1 MRKEKIG
8 GRLGAKKN
16 VGEKKTQQK
25 VESEKREFISNNHKH
40 THTNNQTTEYFLHIH
55 LLSNIILSTVTV

>member
-1 MRKEKIG
+1 MRKEKNWG
-8 GRLGAKKN
+8 KAWSKKKCRR
-16 VGEKKTQQK
+16 KKTQQK
-25 VESEKREFISNNHKH
+25 SGERKKRIYIKQPQ